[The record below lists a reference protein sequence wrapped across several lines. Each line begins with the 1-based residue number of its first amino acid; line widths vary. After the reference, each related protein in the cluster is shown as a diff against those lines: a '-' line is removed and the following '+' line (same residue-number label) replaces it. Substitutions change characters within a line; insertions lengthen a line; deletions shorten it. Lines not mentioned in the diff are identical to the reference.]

1 MSGVQLVQ
9 ERVRRFISENFYVS
23 DAAELAD
30 DASLIASG
38 VIDSTGVLEL
48 IAFLEQEYAISI
60 EEAEVTP
67 DNLETI
73 GSIVRFVAEK
83 KFSART
89 VAHAAP
95 R

>member
-1 MSGVQLVQ
+1 MSEPVH
-9 ERVRRFISENFYVS
+9 ERVRRFIAENFYVS

-30 DASLIASG
+30 GASLIASG

-60 EEAEVTP
+60 DEAEVTP
-67 DNLETI
+67 ENLETI
-73 GSIVRFVAEK
+73 GSITSFVNAK

-89 VAHAAP
+89 VAHAPPA
-95 R
+95 